1 MTKQRAIDILNQ
13 YLEYALYAE
22 DYIASRDEESYRPSV
37 LSAIEE
43 KIEALQMAIRA
54 LNAK

>member
-13 YLEYALYAE
+13 YLEDALYAE
-22 DYIASRDEESYRPSV
+22 DYIASKDEESYRPSD

-43 KIEALQMAIRA
+43 EIEAFQMAIRA
-54 LNAK
+54 LNA